1 MQMKDFFQLASD
13 RYSVRKFAD
22 KEVEQEKI
30 DKIIEAGIKAPTAC
44 NLQPFKMWVAKSD
57 EARDKILR
65 AIPFPFVRSASVLIV
80 VGANPAESWVRKFDG
95 KNFADIDAS
104 IVTTHMMLQIH
115 DLGLGTTWIGHF
127 DEKILKEEFTQMK
140 DCNLIAILPV
150 GYIADDCESSDWH
163 FVRKDNS
170 FIVKEL

>member
-1 MQMKDFFQLASD
+1 MDFLQLAND

-44 NLQPFKMWVAKSD
+44 NLQPFKIWVAESKD
-57 EARDKILR
+57 AKDKINK
-65 AIPFPFVRSASVLIV
+65 ANPFPFVHQAPVLIV
-80 VGANPAESWVRKFDG
+80 VGSKNEGAWVRKYDG
-95 KNFADIDAS
+95 KNFADIDTS
-104 IVTTHMMLQIH
+104 IVATHIMLAIH

-127 DEKILKEEFTQMK
+127 DDKLLKEQFEDMQGY
-140 DCNLIAILPV
+140 NLIAIFPV
-150 GYIADDCESSDWH
+150 GYIADDCVPSDWH

-170 FIVKEL
+170 LTVKEL